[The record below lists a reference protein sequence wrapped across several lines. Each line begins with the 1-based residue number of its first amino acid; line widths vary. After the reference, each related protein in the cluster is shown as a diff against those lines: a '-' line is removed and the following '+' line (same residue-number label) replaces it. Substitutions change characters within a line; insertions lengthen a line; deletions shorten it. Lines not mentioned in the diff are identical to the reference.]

1 MDKQQLIEK
10 LVHIDKHAFQ
20 RLGGNVQQKAEA
32 VIVGSSALLLGDL
45 LDEDTCP
52 WVDVDVFQVNASG
65 EVQEAIF
72 SEPNV
77 NGQCQ
82 AYVLNIPYTY
92 EDRLQRVNLPTKAID
107 FFIPSP
113 EDLAVMK
120 LYRWSEQ
127 DVMDMTSKRFLA
139 KLDWELLEQLVYGS
153 DGAAASRI
161 AEPQHDRELK
171 QMRANYKMWRK
182 TRRLACGM

>member
-1 MDKQQLIEK
+1 MDKQQLVEK

-20 RLGGNVQQKAEA
+20 RLGGIVQQKAEA
-32 VIVGSSALLLGDL
+32 VLVGSSALLLGDL
-45 LDEDTCP
+45 LDEDACP
-52 WVDVDVFQVNASG
+52 WVDVDVFQVNAGG
-65 EVQEAIF
+65 EAQDAIF

-77 NGQCQ
+77 NGQCM
-82 AYVLNIPYTY
+82 AYVLNMPYTY

-107 FFIPSP
+107 FFVPSP